1 MQKLRNWG
9 NNKIKE
15 QMNKKK
21 KKKRNGIQ
29 KKREKNQR

>member
-9 NNKIKE
+9 NNKIKK
-15 QMNKKK
+15 QMNKK